1 MFDCFSAHRMYRI
14 NQDSANRA
22 ARCELSGGS
31 RVQYNRFSTVERKR
45 IVELLAP
52 FVGGSQGEA
61 ILSDK
66 LVSSI
71 STYIDMLFRWNARI
85 NLTAIR
91 DPEQV
96 IIRHFGESFFA
107 ASQLFPRFPERD
119 FKSETH
125 PSLADLGS
133 GAGFPGIPIRL
144 LVPDVSLTLIE
155 ANQKKAVF
163 LQEVSRALELS
174 DIKVENIRA
183 ETLSCTFDVVTLR
196 AVEHFT
202 EALAVA
208 GRLVAPSGRLALL
221 IGKSQAASVHSVLQ
235 EFTWT
240 EVIPVPLSDSRVMLT
255 GTRNQED

>member
-1 MFDCFSAHRMYRI
+1 VRRVASLAAGP
-14 NQDSANRA
+14 DS
-22 ARCELSGGS
+22 S
-31 RVQYNRFSTVERKR
+31 YNRFSTVERNR

-52 FVGGSQGEA
+52 FVVGSQGEA

-71 STYIDMLFRWNARI
+71 STYIDILLRWNARI

-91 DPEQV
+91 DPEQMIV
-96 IIRHFGESFFA
+96 RHFGESFFA
-107 ASQLFPRFPERD
+107 ASQLFPRFPEGR

-133 GAGFPGIPIRL
+133 GAGFPGIPIKL

-155 ANQKKAVF
+155 ANQKKVVF
-163 LQEVSRALELS
+163 LREVSRALELL
-174 DIKVENIRA
+174 DVRIENIRA
-183 ETLSCTFDVVTLR
+183 EALSGAFDVVTLR
-196 AVEHFT
+196 AVERFT

-221 IGKSQAASVHSVLQ
+221 IGKSQVASVHPMLQ

-240 EVIPVPLSDSRVMLT
+240 EAIPVPLSDSRVMLT
-255 GTRNQED
+255 GTRNQDD